1 MDILWGGILEAGF
14 QYLVNISY
22 VEIMIFHGA

>member
-1 MDILWGGILEAGF
+1 MDILCGGVLQARF

-22 VEIMIFHGA
+22 VQMMIFHGL